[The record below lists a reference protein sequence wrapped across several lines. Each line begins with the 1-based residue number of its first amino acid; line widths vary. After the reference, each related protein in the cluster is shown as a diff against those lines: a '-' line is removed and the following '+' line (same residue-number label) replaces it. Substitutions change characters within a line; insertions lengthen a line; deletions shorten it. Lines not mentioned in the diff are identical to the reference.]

1 MGKHSGKYNAQ
12 AVISISI
19 MFETERSSEMP
30 YLLRLKWVLSEYPPP
45 PSSGP
50 LPLPISP
57 LLCTWGHMSKI
68 GFFPAPWTS
77 EHLLPLNYAT
87 LGTCLV
93 SYVP

>member
-45 PSSGP
+45 TKQWTPSSP
-50 LPLPISP
+50 NLSPIMYM
-57 LLCTWGHMSKI
+57 G
-68 GFFPAPWTS
+68 AY
-77 EHLLPLNYAT
+77 E
-87 LGTCLV
+87 
-93 SYVP
+93 